1 MKEMMR
7 NNASK
12 LCAFMKENPHDWKEK
27 LAELNVKVKES
38 EEYPL
43 AILNYGV
50 GADFTHPLVREARGI
65 VIRTDSFE
73 PVCWSFNKFCNPH
86 EAGAEQDLRNFDWN
100 RCRCQEK
107 IDGSIVKLFFNPF
120 SGRWQWATNSC
131 LSAADARV
139 ASRPDQTYL
148 DVIESA
154 VNYGR
159 IRFEDLTEGLTYT
172 FELVS
177 PQTQVVVKY
186 PEARLYHTG
195 TRNCLTGEELDCE
208 VGVEKPKEYPLKSLA
223 DCMKAAEELNR
234 DSDAV
239 TQEGFV
245 VVDAEWN
252 RVKVKSPEYFAMHRI
267 SNNNSFSKER
277 IVEILRSGEADV
289 ETLANDFPLYSVYF
303 RYYAYRMT
311 ELEWN
316 VDRFIGFARGLY
328 EEYGRERKAVA
339 LRIKDS
345 KYAAFGFGS
354 LENEKTAAELLAG
367 LSLGRYC
374 AMIPDYEPER
384 VY

>member
-1 MKEMMR
+1 MR
-7 NNASK
+7 TNMNNASK
-12 LCAFMKENPHDWKEK
+12 LCAFMTENPSDWREK

-43 AILNYGV
+43 AILNYGP

-65 VIRTDSFE
+65 IIRTDSFE

-86 EAGAEQDLRNFDWN
+86 EAGAEQDLKDFDWN

-107 IDGSIVKLFFNPF
+107 VDGSIVKLFMNPF
-120 SGRWQWATNSC
+120 TGKWQWATNSC
-131 LSAADARV
+131 VDASEAGVAAV
-139 ASRPDQTYL
+139 PGSTFL

-159 IRFEDLTEGLTYT
+159 IRTEELNPDCTYT

-195 TRNCLTGEELDCE
+195 TRNRLTGEEFDCD
-208 VGVEKPKEYPLKSLA
+208 VGIEKPKEYPLRSLE
-223 DCMKAAEELNR
+223 DCVKAAEELNR
-234 DSDAV
+234 DSEDV

-245 VVDAEWN
+245 VVDAGWR

-277 IVEILRSGEADV
+277 IVEVLRSGEEDA
-289 ETLANDFPLYSVYF
+289 ETLARDFPLYSVYF

-316 VDRFIGFARGLY
+316 VERFIGFARGLY
-328 EEYGRERKAVA
+328 EEYDRERKAVA

-345 KYAAFGFGS
+345 KYAGFGFAALG
-354 LENEKTAAELLAG
+354 NGKTAAELLAG
-367 LSLGRYC
+367 LSIGRYC